1 MGVWPRF
8 ALSSVRTYNF
18 INNIQYCSLIV
29 CGYEFWSFGWER
41 DAEKTFTPRREKVS
55 GGENYTT
62 TSFIGSM
69 FDELLLWWWDQGDD
83 MGSRSSTNGEKY
95 IKTAVGNL
103 KCRQQLK
110 LRRSHSVSSD
120 QEAAAFHG
128 NCRFT
133 VVVPTT
139 ARHYP
144 LRRASRIHFLL
155 QFNIIGHL
163 MIQHATAR

>member
-1 MGVWPRF
+1 
-8 ALSSVRTYNF
+8 
-18 INNIQYCSLIV
+18 
-29 CGYEFWSFGWER
+29 
-41 DAEKTFTPRREKVS
+41 
-55 GGENYTT
+55 
-62 TSFIGSM
+62 
-69 FDELLLWWWDQGDD
+69 

-163 MIQHATAR
+163 MIQHATARQRMVCCLYASCYGHCMNFLVYIWRALFDEVCNYRLIQTEAGFGSPCSRRGCVLKKRRISLTNFNHY